1 MAITNDDL
9 ERVRHQLELKINSV
23 SVEHVHLVQAIGSYG
38 ERFTAVDHRLDR
50 VDRRLDGID
59 QRIDALSADMDR
71 RFDALSADM
80 DRRLGTMSDD
90 IDRRFAGMDRR
101 FDDVRNDSAR
111 LDRRIDRLD
120 DKLDARFNVQTF
132 LMAVLGVL
140 VLFGDTIRELIG
152 I

>member
-1 MAITNDDL
+1 M
-9 ERVRHQLELKINSV
+9 
-23 SVEHVHLVQAIGSYG
+23 
-38 ERFTAVDHRLDR
+38 
-50 VDRRLDGID
+50 DRRLD
-59 QRIDALSADMDR
+59 ALSAGMDG
-71 RFDALSADM
+71 
-80 DRRLGTMSDD
+80 RLGTMSED